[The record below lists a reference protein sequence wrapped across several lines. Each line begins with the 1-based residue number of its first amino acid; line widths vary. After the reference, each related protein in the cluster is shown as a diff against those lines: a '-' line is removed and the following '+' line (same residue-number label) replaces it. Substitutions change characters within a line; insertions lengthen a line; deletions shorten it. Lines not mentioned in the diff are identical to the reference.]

1 MKRIFI
7 FVLLSFAA
15 NSVAAQD
22 IITKT
27 NAEEVR
33 AKVVKIGTDEIE
45 YKSWDNLDG
54 PVYVIRKYDVFS
66 IKYQNGTR
74 DIITSLGEIERRKK
88 IYERLIEYPKYQGEI
103 AVGYDLG
110 MNSYGIETRDRVVF
124 ETTHG
129 VRILP
134 YLYTGLGVACNYYY
148 PKILRLI
155 YDDHYE
161 DFVDEGVV
169 IMPVYVNVKGYYPVA
184 RIADVY
190 LSFDAGVAIGI
201 SSNAGG
207 YKHFYT
213 SVGPGINLGSKNGS
227 PRCDLSVRYQ
237 YMGIFTDA
245 ILFRVGIQF

>member
-7 FVLLSFAA
+7 FVLLLAA
-15 NSVAAQD
+15 NSVVAQD

-33 AKVVKIGTDEIE
+33 AKVVKIGPDEIE
-45 YKSWDNLDG
+45 YKLWDNIDG
-54 PVYVIRKYDVFS
+54 PVYVIRKNDVFT

-88 IYERLIEYPKYQGEI
+88 IYERLVESPKYQGEI
-103 AVGYDLG
+103 AFGYGLG
-110 MNSYGIETRDRVVF
+110 LNPYGIETRDKVVF

-129 VRILP
+129 IRILP

-148 PKILRLI
+148 PEILRVV
-155 YDDHYE
+155 YDDYYE
-161 DFVDEGVV
+161 DFVDEDVV
-169 IMPVYVNVKGYYPVA
+169 ILPVYVNVKGYYPVA

-190 LSFDAGVAIGI
+190 LSFDAGAAIGI
-201 SSNAGG
+201 SSNVGD

-213 SVGPGINLGSKNGS
+213 SVGPGINIGNKKGS
-227 PRCDLSVRYQ
+227 PRCDFSIRYQ
-237 YMGIFTDA
+237 YMGVLTDV
-245 ILFRVGIQF
+245 IMFRLGIQF